1 MVCGDWRAA
10 EEQKG
15 WLIVGLFDRIFG
27 SKQKISSSTEY
38 KALTAYQPAF
48 TNYNGQI
55 YESELVR
62 AAINA
67 RATHISKLSVKFNGH
82 GSENL
87 AKRLKSPNVFNT
99 WSQFLYRLATILDCA
114 NTAFIVPTFDKFN
127 RVIELYPVMPS
138 RCKMVDIKG
147 DPWLAFEFRDGH
159 HAQLPVW
166 KVGVMT
172 KFQYKDDFFGS
183 SNRAM
188 DSTLALVDIQ
198 NQGIKEA
205 VKSSA
210 TYRFMAQ
217 LDNFSLNEDRAKE
230 QERFSKSAFG
240 ADSTGGMLLFPNT
253 HKNIQ
258 QIKSTPFVAD
268 AEQMSIIRQN
278 VFDYFGVNADV
289 LENKAY
295 GDAWTAFYE
304 GAIEPFAIQ
313 FSEVMTNL
321 FIMCDE
327 LTGDASVMAT
337 ANRLQYMSNAE
348 KLNVSSQL
356 ADRGV
361 LNRDEVR
368 EIWNLP
374 PLPDGQGK
382 EYVIRG
388 EYKNA
393 NEQIDGGASDA
404 DQGGT

>member
-87 AKRLKSPNVFNT
+87 AKRLKSPNAFNT

-114 NTAFIVPTFDKFN
+114 NTAFIVPTFDKYN

-138 RCKMVDIKG
+138 RCKMVDLKG
-147 DPWLAFEFRDGH
+147 EPWLAFEFRDGH

-253 HKNIQ
+253 YKNIQ

-268 AEQMSIIRQN
+268 AEQMAIIRQN

-304 GAIEPFAIQ
+304 GSIEPFAIQ

>member
-138 RCKMVDIKG
+138 RCKMVDLKG
-147 DPWLAFEFRDGH
+147 EPWLAFEFRDGH

-166 KVGVMT
+166 QVGVMT

-253 HKNIQ
+253 YKNIQ

-268 AEQMSIIRQN
+268 AEQMAIIRQN

>member
-87 AKRLKSPNVFNT
+87 AKRLKSPNAFNT

-114 NTAFIVPTFDKFN
+114 NTAFIVPTFDKFK

-138 RCKMVDIKG
+138 RCKMVDLKG
-147 DPWLAFEFRDGH
+147 EPWLAFEFRDGH

-166 KVGVMT
+166 QVGVMT

-188 DSTLALVDIQ
+188 DNTLALVDIQ

-253 HKNIQ
+253 YKNIQ

-295 GDAWTAFYE
+295 GDAWTAFYDKRVR
-304 GAIEPFAIQ
+304 IQ
-313 FSEVMTNL
+313 E
-321 FIMCDE
+321 IM
-327 LTGDASVMAT
+327 GRSVIIHAMPDDFT
-337 ANRLQYMSNAE
+337 TQPSGNSGT
-348 KLNVSSQL
+348 KL
-356 ADRGV
+356 GC
-361 LNRDEVR
+361 
-368 EIWNLP
+368 
-374 PLPDGQGK
+374 G
-382 EYVIRG
+382 VIR
-388 EYKNA
+388 
-393 NEQIDGGASDA
+393 
-404 DQGGT
+404 

>member
-240 ADSTGGMLLFPNT
+240 ADSTGGMLLFRNT
-253 HKNIQ
+253 YKKIQ

-268 AEQMSIIRQN
+268 AEQMAIIRQN